1 MQKENKELF
10 PVPLAGKVARRAV
23 RGAYKGFTLIEL
35 LVVVLIIAV
44 LAAVAVPQ
52 YQKAVDKSRV
62 SELFAIVKNL
72 KVQQE
77 VFYLTNG
84 YYAADCEELGTDL
97 PSGFVKDT
105 EKTDRY
111 TLQKGSYT
119 TVVKCGNNGN
129 RIMGAIQGDN
139 FNTHI
144 EAFFDHY
151 SDEDVATGDQGNQ
164 GKAFCSATDK
174 DTRSLAV
181 CKSLGKEPRSTKSW
195 WL

>member
-1 MQKENKELF
+1 MQKEKLF

-23 RGAYKGFTLIEL
+23 RRAYKGFTLIEL

-84 YYAADCEELGTDL
+84 YYAADCEELGADL
-97 PSGFVKDT
+97 PGGFVQQET
-105 EKTDRY
+105 NPTIY
-111 TLQKGSYT
+111 VLQKGSYT
-119 TVVKCGNNGN
+119 TVVKCDNNGN

-144 EAFFDHY
+144 EALFDHY
-151 SDEDVATGDQGNQ
+151 SDEDASESYKGNQ
-164 GKAFCSATDK
+164 GKAFCSATSQ

-181 CKSLGKEPRSTKSW
+181 CKSLGKEPKSTNAW